1 MKKPVAFDTAE
12 QLYPTFVFS
21 ALFIVAL
28 LFSVPSF
35 AAEKYAD
42 AFDRV
47 MKTGTIRCGY
57 LVYSPFIIK
66 DLKTGQLSG
75 IIYDAMEE
83 IGKNANLKIEW
94 AEEIPHDSMA
104 SALESN
110 RVDTFCVGV
119 WASTSRA
126 RGMTFSVPMFY
137 NAVTAWGR
145 VGDDR
150 FSKDLTLI
158 NDPKVTITA
167 MDGAQEQSIA
177 AADFPRAKILSVPA
191 SAQFTD
197 NFLNITSGKADVS
210 FFENSLVNEY
220 LAKNPGK
227 LKQISPIPLR
237 TFGST
242 LVVKNGD
249 FKLKELLD
257 QGVQELLYS
266 GQMKKIV
273 AKYEKYP
280 GSFLLPT
287 LPYEIKK

>member
-1 MKKPVAFDTAE
+1 MILK
-12 QLYPTFVFS
+12 VFS
-21 ALFIVAL
+21 FL
-28 LFSVPSF
+28 LVFFVGMYFSVTSY

-42 AFDRV
+42 AFERV

-66 DLKTGQLSG
+66 DLKTGALSG
-75 IIYDAMEE
+75 IIYDVMEE

-145 VGDDR
+145 VGDNR
-150 FSKDLTLI
+150 FSKDLGLI
-158 NDPKVTITA
+158 NDPEITITV
-167 MDGAQEQSIA
+167 MDGAQETFIA
-177 AADFPRAKILSVPA
+177 RSDFPKAKVLSLPA
-191 SAQFTD
+191 SAQYTD
-197 NFLNITSGKADVS
+197 NFLNITTGKADVS

-220 LAKNPGK
+220 VSKNPGT
-227 LKQISPIPLR
+227 LQQISPVPLR

-242 LVVKNGD
+242 LVVKNGE

>member
-1 MKKPVAFDTAE
+1 MTA
-12 QLYPTFVFS
+12 V
-21 ALFIVAL
+21 LFIVVL
-28 LFSVPSF
+28 LFPAPSF
-35 AAEKYAD
+35 AAEKYVD

-66 DLKTGQLSG
+66 DLKTGVLSG

-83 IGKNANLKIEW
+83 IGKNASLKIEW

-104 SALESN
+104 SALEAS
-110 RVDTFCVGV
+110 RIDVFCVGV

-145 VGDDR
+145 VGDGR
-150 FSKDLTLI
+150 FSKDLGLI
-158 NDPKVTITA
+158 NDPKVTITV
-167 MDGAQEQSIA
+167 MDGTQETFIAQS
-177 AADFPRAKILSVPA
+177 DFPKAKVLSLPA
-191 SAQFTD
+191 GAQYTD
-197 NFLNITSGKADVS
+197 NFLNIASGKADVS
-210 FFENSLVNEY
+210 FFENSLVNDY
-220 LAKNPGK
+220 VAKNPGT
-227 LKQISPIPLR
+227 LEQISPIPLR

-242 LVVKNGD
+242 LVVKNGE

-266 GQMKKIV
+266 GQMKKII